1 MPTTPTARRVALDGI
16 TLNVVEG
23 GEGPAVLLLHGWPDR
38 ATLWQHQIDTLAARG
53 FRVIAPDLR
62 GFGDSDRPAEVER
75 YGLRTVLGDLLGLL
89 DALEVGEVRVAGHDW
104 GALVAWALAAFA
116 PERVTRLAA
125 FSVGHPQA
133 FASAGFVQKQ
143 LSWYMLWFQ
152 FPGVAEAQLPADD
165 WRWFREW
172 AHDGVP
178 RGADALV
185 DAQIADLDRP
195 GALAAGLNW
204 YRANMPPRDLRGHRR
219 AAGDAGDR
227 VPGARG
233 VERPGPRPH
242 RAADDR
248 LTALRRG
255 SLALRAPAPRRAL
268 DPRPRPGAHDRAPAR
283 ALRLER

>member
-1 MPTTPTARRVALDGI
+1 VPTTPTARRVALDGI

-89 DALEVGEVRVAGHDW
+89 DVLEVGEVRVAGHDW

-133 FASAGFVQKQ
+133 FASAGFAQKQ

-195 GALAAGLNW
+195 GALVAGLNW
-204 YRANMPPRDLRGHRR
+204 YRANMPPEIFAATDGPLEMPAIGCPVLGVWSDRDPALTERQMTDSQRFVAGPWRYERLPRVGHWIP
-219 AAGDAGDR
+219 AHA
-227 VPGARG
+227 P
-233 VERPGPRPH
+233 ERT
-242 RAADDR
+242 
-248 LTALRRG
+248 TAL
-255 SLALRAPAPRRAL
+255 L
-268 DPRPRPGAHDRAPAR
+268 
-283 ALRLER
+283 LEHFA